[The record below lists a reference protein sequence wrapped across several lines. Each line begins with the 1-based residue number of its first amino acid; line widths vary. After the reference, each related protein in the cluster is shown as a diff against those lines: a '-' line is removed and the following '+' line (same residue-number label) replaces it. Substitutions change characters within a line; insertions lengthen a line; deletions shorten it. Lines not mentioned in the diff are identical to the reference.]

1 MSFYLLH
8 PSTLKNTI
16 TNKKKN
22 SMKNKIFNNPLKSG
36 SLLSLAMSLTLV
48 SGASMAKI
56 STEDAAKLSN
66 ELTPMGAVRDA
77 NADGSI
83 PKWTGGIK
91 ELPKGFTKGDHHLD
105 PYPTDSVKYTV
116 TSKNLA
122 QYQSL
127 LTPGQV
133 KLFETYPDTYKMNV
147 FQTRRSASYPEH
159 VYQESINNATRTEL
173 VEEGNGITKAA
184 VGIPFPIPENG
195 IEAIWNHILRYRGEA
210 VTRQGGQAAPTASG
224 DYTYLGFDEKLMLPY
239 NVKGASA
246 EELQATNILFKF
258 KQKVTEPARL
268 AGTALLVHETMDQI
282 KTPRQAW
289 TYNTGQR
296 RVRRAPNVAYD
307 APGTGSDGLRTTDDF
322 DMFNG
327 APDRYT
333 WTLKGKQ
340 ELLIP
345 YNDYRLHSSD
355 VKYKDILQPGHINP
369 DLVRYE
375 KHRVWVVEA
384 NLKSTTRHTYKKRV
398 FFIDE
403 DSWQIAVTDIY
414 DNRDELYRVGVAH
427 GINYYEVPTQWSTLE
442 VFHDLQSRRYI
453 AMGLDNETDMYDFSV
468 SLKDKNFTPS
478 ALRREGRR

>member
-1 MSFYLLH
+1 MRTIFMRNIF
-8 PSTLKNTI
+8 KNTF
-16 TNKKKN
+16 NK
-22 SMKNKIFNNPLKSG
+22 
-36 SLLSLAMSLTLV
+36 ATLV
-48 SGASMAKI
+48 SIAVTVALASTSANAKV
-56 STEDAAKLSN
+56 SQQDAAKLEK
-66 ELTPMGAVRDA
+66 ELTPFGAVRAA

-83 PKWTGGIK
+83 PQWTGGITSVPAGYK
-91 ELPKGFTKGDHHLD
+91 VGDHHVD
-105 PYPTDSVKYTV
+105 PFAEDKALYTI
-116 TSKNLA
+116 TAKNLA
-122 QYQSL
+122 EYKSI
-127 LTPGQV
+127 LTPGQI
-133 KLFETYPDTYKMNV
+133 KLFETYPDTYKMSV
-147 FQTRRSASYPEH
+147 YTSRRSASYPEH
-159 VYQESINNATRTEL
+159 VYQATLENATRTEL
-173 VEEGNGITKAA
+173 VQGGNGIVQAA
-184 VGIPFPIPENG
+184 IGIPFPVPKDG
-195 IEAIWNHILRYRGEA
+195 LEAIWNHILRYRGEQII
-210 VTRQGGQAAPTASG
+210 REGGQAAPTASG
-224 DYTYLGFDEKLMLPY
+224 DYTYLGFDDQLIIPY
-239 NVKGASA
+239 GVKGVKA

-307 APGTGSDGLRTTDDF
+307 APGTASDGLRTTDDF

-327 APDRYT
+327 APNRYT

-345 YNDYRLHSSD
+345 YNDYRLHSD
-355 VKYKDILQPGHINP
+355 NLKYDQILQPGHINP
-369 DLVRYE
+369 ELVRYE

-384 NLKSTTRHTYKKRV
+384 NLKSDTRHTYKKRV
-398 FFIDE
+398 FYIDE
-403 DSWQIAVTDIY
+403 DSWQIAITDIY

-453 AMGLDNETDMYDFSV
+453 AMGLDNEASMYDFSADLNDV
-468 SLKDKNFTPS
+468 DFTSS

>member
-1 MSFYLLH
+1 MRKL
-8 PSTLKNTI
+8 LKNSL
-16 TNKKKN
+16 KK
-22 SMKNKIFNNPLKSG
+22 
-36 SLLSLAMSLTLV
+36 ATLV
-48 SGASMAKI
+48 SIAVTVVLASTTASAKI
-56 STEDAAKLSN
+56 SSQEAGKLAK
-66 ELTPMGAVRDA
+66 ELTPFGAVRAA

-83 PKWTGGIK
+83 PEWTGGITSA
-91 ELPKGFTKGDHHLD
+91 PAGYTVGDHHID
-105 PYPTDSVKYTV
+105 PFTGDKVLYTI
-116 TSKNLA
+116 TAKNVA
-122 QYQSL
+122 EYKDV

-133 KLFETYPDTYKMNV
+133 KLFETYPDTYKMDV
-147 FQTRRSASYPEH
+147 YQSRRSASYPEH
-159 VYQESINNATRTEL
+159 VYQATLDNATRAEL
-173 VEEGNGITKAA
+173 VEGGNGIVQAA
-184 VGIPFPIPENG
+184 IGVPFPVPKDG
-195 IEAIWNHILRYRGEA
+195 LEAIWNHILRYRGEKI
-210 VTRQGGQAAPTASG
+210 VREGGQAAPTASG
-224 DYTYLGFDEKLMLPY
+224 DYTYMGFDDQLLIPY
-239 NVKGASA
+239 GVKGVKA
-246 EELQATNILFKF
+246 EDLQKTNILFKF

-307 APGTGSDGLRTTDDF
+307 APGTASDGLRTTDDF

-327 APDRYT
+327 APNRYT

-345 YNDYRLHSSD
+345 YNDYRLHSND
-355 VKYKDILQPGHINP
+355 LKYDQILQPGHINP
-369 DLVRYE
+369 NLVRYE

-384 NLKSTTRHTYKKRV
+384 NLKSDTRHTYKKRV
-398 FFIDE
+398 FYIDE
-403 DSWQIAVTDIY
+403 DSWQVAVTDIY

-453 AMGLDNETDMYDFSV
+453 AMGLDNEAKMYDFSAE
-468 SLKDKNFTPS
+468 LKDVNFTSS

>member
-1 MSFYLLH
+1 MKNL
-8 PSTLKNTI
+8 LKNSF
-16 TNKKKN
+16 KK
-22 SMKNKIFNNPLKSG
+22 
-36 SLLSLAMSLTLV
+36 ATLV
-48 SGASMAKI
+48 SLAVTVALASTTASAKI
-56 STEDAAKLSN
+56 TSQEAAKLSK
-66 ELTPMGAVRDA
+66 ELTPFGAVRGA

-83 PKWTGGIK
+83 PEWTGGITSA
-91 ELPKGFTKGDHHLD
+91 PAGYNVGDHHID
-105 PYPTDSVKYTV
+105 PFTDDKPLYTI
-116 TSKNLA
+116 TAKNLA
-122 QYQSL
+122 QYKEL

-133 KLFETYPDTYKMNV
+133 KLFETYPDTYKMSV
-147 FQTRRSASYPEH
+147 YKTRRSASYPEH
-159 VYQESINNATRTEL
+159 VYQATLDNATRAEL
-173 VEEGNGITKAA
+173 VEGGNGIIEAA
-184 VGIPFPIPENG
+184 IGVPFPVPKDG
-195 IEAIWNHILRYRGEA
+195 LEAIWNHILRYRGEKIK
-210 VTRQGGQAAPTASG
+210 REGGQAAPTASG
-224 DYTYLGFDEKLMLPY
+224 DYTYMGFDDQLLIPY
-239 NVKGASA
+239 GVKGVQAA
-246 EELQATNILFKF
+246 DLQKTNILFKF

-307 APGTGSDGLRTTDDF
+307 APGTASDGLRTTDDF

-327 APDRYT
+327 APNRYT
-333 WTLKGKQ
+333 WELKGKQ

-345 YNDYRLHSSD
+345 YNDYRLHSD
-355 VKYKDILQPGHINP
+355 NVKYDEILQPGHINP

-384 NLKSTTRHTYKKRV
+384 NLKSDTRHTYKKRV
-398 FFIDE
+398 FYIDE
-403 DSWQIAVTDIY
+403 DSWQVAVTDIY

-453 AMGLDNETDMYDFSV
+453 AMGLDNEAKMYDFSAD
-468 SLKDKNFTPS
+468 LKDVSFTSS

>member
-1 MSFYLLH
+1 MRNIF
-8 PSTLKNTI
+8 KNTF
-16 TNKKKN
+16 KKV
-22 SMKNKIFNNPLKSG
+22 
-36 SLLSLAMSLTLV
+36 TLV
-48 SGASMAKI
+48 SIAVTVALASTSATAKI
-56 STEDAAKLSN
+56 SEQDAAKLQK
-66 ELTPMGAVRDA
+66 ELTPFGAVRAA

-83 PKWTGGIK
+83 PAWTGGITSAPAGYK
-91 ELPKGFTKGDHHLD
+91 VGDHHLD
-105 PYPTDSVKYTV
+105 PFADDKAMYTI
-116 TSKNLA
+116 TAKNLA
-122 QYQSL
+122 QYKNL
-127 LTPGQV
+127 LTPGQI

-147 FQTRRSASYPEH
+147 YQSRRSASYPEH
-159 VYQESINNATRTEL
+159 VYQANLENATRTEL
-173 VEEGNGITKAA
+173 VENGNGIVQAA
-184 VGIPFPIPENG
+184 IGIPFPVPSDG
-195 IEAIWNHILRYRGEA
+195 LEAIWNHILRYRGENI
-210 VTRQGGQAAPTASG
+210 TREGGQAAPTASG
-224 DYTYLGFDEKLMLPY
+224 DYTYMGFDDQLLIPY
-239 NVKGASA
+239 GVEGVKA
-246 EELQATNILFKF
+246 EELQKTNILFKF

-307 APGTGSDGLRTTDDF
+307 APGTASDGLRTTDDF

-327 APDRYT
+327 APNRYN

-345 YNDYRLHSSD
+345 YNDYRLHSD
-355 VKYKDILQPGHINP
+355 DLKYDQILQPGHINP
-369 DLVRYE
+369 ELVRYE

-384 NLKSTTRHTYKKRV
+384 NLKSDTRHTYKKRV
-398 FFIDE
+398 FYIDE
-403 DSWQIAVTDIY
+403 DSWQIAVADIY

-453 AMGLDNETDMYDFSV
+453 AMGLDNEASMYDFSADLNDV
-468 SLKDKNFTPS
+468 DFTSS